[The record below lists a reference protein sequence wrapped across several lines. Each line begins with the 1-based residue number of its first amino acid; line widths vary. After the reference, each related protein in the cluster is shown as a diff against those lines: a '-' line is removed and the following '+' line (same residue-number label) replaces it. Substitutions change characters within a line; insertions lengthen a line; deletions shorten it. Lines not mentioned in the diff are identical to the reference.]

1 MNPLSLTGT
10 VLLLPL
16 ASALII
22 MLFHGVLKNVAHVIS
37 TGVSVIMFL
46 CALVFLGANDN
57 AGLLLYPFLKIG
69 SFSANISFVVDQQ
82 SRGMLFIV
90 TFIGMLVHIYSLG
103 YMKDDAAKARYFGG
117 LSIFMFSMNGI
128 VLADNL
134 LMMFLFWELVGLSS
148 YLLIGHWLARPQAVD
163 AAKKAFITNR
173 GGDFGFMAGILI
185 LFGVVGLGEGG
196 AGALTFA
203 ELKGSVDAAGSPL
216 RAFVE

>member
-1 MNPLSLTGT
+1 
-10 VLLLPL
+10 
-16 ASALII
+16 
-22 MLFHGVLKNVAHVIS
+22 
-37 TGVSVIMFL
+37 
-46 CALVFLGANDN
+46 
-57 AGLLLYPFLKIG
+57 
-69 SFSANISFVVDQQ
+69 
-82 SRGMLFIV
+82 MLFIV

-103 YMKDDAAKARYFGG
+103 YMKSDPAKARYFGA
-117 LSIFMFSMNGI
+117 LSLFMFSMNGI

-173 GGDFGFMAGILI
+173 VGDFGFMAGILI

-216 RAFVE
+216 RAFVEHQPGLFTLACIGLFMGAVGKSAQ